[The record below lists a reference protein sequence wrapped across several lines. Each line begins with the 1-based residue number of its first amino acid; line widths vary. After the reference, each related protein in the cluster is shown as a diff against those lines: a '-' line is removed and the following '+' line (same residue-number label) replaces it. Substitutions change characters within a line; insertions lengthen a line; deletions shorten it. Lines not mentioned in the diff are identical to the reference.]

1 MVSIPLSFFLGFL
14 CVVWVRLMHYVY
26 VGLSLAT
33 VTIFIR
39 SVFRVAELKG
49 GFHSRLANDEVDFM
63 VLEGAMIVLATL
75 ALTVLHPGFC
85 FDGLWKQT
93 KWSRVKAGDVD
104 MAFLDAEGKVR
115 GVGSLDS

>member
-1 MVSIPLSFFLGFL
+1 MWCGFMANAL
-14 CVVWVRLMHYVY
+14 YVC

-49 GFHSRLANDEVDFM
+49 GFHSKLANDEVDFM
-63 VLEGAMIVLATL
+63 VLEGAMIVLAAL